1 MVNKYLALQKD
12 VFDKSKITV
21 VGSPTI
27 TSDGV
32 ASGFSSGNYIKANIS
47 SLDLTDNFK
56 LSFQIIT
63 SSDVTTEQSVWG
75 TTCNNQAFVYQIY
88 NGVFRLYY
96 PTGTGQRGIIDFGE
110 VEANKTYNITLS
122 CKNGTLTIQD
132 YNKSFSFLG
141 STITFLYM
149 GSGRFE
155 NTTMFKGSI
164 DLPSFKVT
172 TNNTTFSPTKLA
184 YLLERRK
191 PKVWNK
197 GQFTIV
203 GSPSI
208 SEDGIASGFSG
219 SDYITTPK
227 IVNITNT
234 SVLKLAGRFKTS
246 TLASRQVLIN
256 VSNAMGSDLS
266 TSKITLRFETDGTS
280 SGFITNADGIQV
292 ASLSSSNI
300 KIQANTE
307 YDFSFKLEGLSYE
320 FKVGDSI
327 LSGTLSNYLS
337 EGLYTVNF
345 GKQMYIYHS
354 FWLGSIDLK
363 QFKIY
368 TKERYDSKFTI
379 VGSPTITADGVASG
393 FSASNYIRVPYRPL
407 GQNFKIFTPKFNSS
421 DVSQQQ
427 KIVRYS
433 DGNIR
438 IEIYQNKIRLYRYS
452 GNNVYDL
459 PVGKTTLQNNTDYYY
474 YVEQTTD
481 GTNYYLKG
489 YISTDD
495 ENWTLDI
502 DKTYTVA
509 MYDYQNNASIQ
520 ISGADAN
527 QPFIGTLGLKQFK
540 IYTNNRLVFDGEPKD
555 NLVFDG
561 GAETYVYD
569 PSKFTIVGSPTITE
583 YGVASG
589 FSSTSYLQVQ
599 KFSLGGTS
607 WSIKANIIPVAN
619 PNDSRWQT
627 IFCDQIV
634 EKQLSFFV
642 NSSGT
647 RLGVWIRSADDTGTL
662 YSNSYFGNIINDKL
676 QEVELRYEN
685 KTLSSYA
692 DGDKK
697 ASYSI
702 DLDDRIFNNNKIVG
716 FAYGGQIF
724 YGSIDLPS
732 TSITA
737 DGKEIFTGAKE
748 QFYMLNG
755 V

>member
-1 MVNKYLALQKD
+1 MANKYLALQKD
-12 VFDKSKITV
+12 VFDINKVTV

-208 SEDGIASGFSG
+208 SDDGIASGFSTNNLLQIPVIQLG
-219 SDYITTPK
+219 NYDNWEIVTPK
-227 IVNITNT
+227 FTFSEFTTTNMVIFWAEYNT
-234 SVLKLAGRFKTS
+234 WYGGIRLLRSSTNGRLS
-246 TLASRQVLIN
+246 IILASTSNTDNDIGTIIIDTVPSLN
-256 VSNAMGSDLS
+256 VEYQIKLKF
-266 TSKITLRFETDGTS
+266 TGTQY
-280 SGFITNADGIQV
+280 IAY
-292 ASLSSSNI
+292 L
-300 KIQANTE
+300 
-307 YDFSFKLEGLSYE
+307 
-320 FKVGDSI
+320 KVGDSDWQQE
-327 LSGTLSNYLS
+327 GTPITTTTKVYNALTTMVIGNYQNN
-337 EGLYTVNF
+337 GTWTF
-345 GKQMYIYHS
+345 K
-354 FWLGSIDLK
+354 GSMNLK
-363 QFKIY
+363 YFKIY
-368 TKERYDSKFTI
+368 TD
-379 VGSPTITADGVASG
+379 
-393 FSASNYIRVPYRPL
+393 
-407 GQNFKIFTPKFNSS
+407 
-421 DVSQQQ
+421 
-427 KIVRYS
+427 
-433 DGNIR
+433 
-438 IEIYQNKIRLYRYS
+438 
-452 GNNVYDL
+452 
-459 PVGKTTLQNNTDYYY
+459 NT
-474 YVEQTTD
+474 
-481 GTNYYLKG
+481 
-489 YISTDD
+489 
-495 ENWTLDI
+495 
-502 DKTYTVA
+502 
-509 MYDYQNNASIQ
+509 
-520 ISGADAN
+520 
-527 QPFIGTLGLKQFK
+527 
-540 IYTNNRLVFDGEPKD
+540 
-555 NLVFDG
+555 LVFDG